1 MSEEYGND
9 IVTLTDE
16 EGNEI
21 ELEHLDTLE
30 YNGGIYM
37 AFVPVVENPEEVLDE
52 SMELVILKVQEE
64 DGEELLV
71 TVDDDN
77 EAENVFE
84 LFAKRLENVY
94 FDDEEDGQAE

>member
-37 AFVPVVENPEEVLDE
+37 AFVPVVENPEEVLDD